1 MADLRGTTA
10 SSEEGSVSGIGHVLS
25 TGSDAPAPSHEP
37 GLHPGPTLPS
47 TADDHLADPQEDG
60 ETRETALPAMQDA
73 SSASGREYDSDSV
86 GAPSAFSIA
95 LSPYYA
101 LLPGNADPDTLG
113 RSMRETMMPIQL
125 WGMSRD
131 LLSFSSSSVSVSSSI
146 FEFVEE
152 NGRTYHRYKEGKYFL
167 PNDEQE
173 QTRLDLQ
180 HHIAKRLLNGKLG
193 LAPVD
198 KPGRVLDVGTGTGIW
213 AIEFAEQNPQSD
225 VLGTDLSPIQPEYV
239 PGNCH
244 FEIDDAEDEWV
255 FSHPF
260 DYIHG
265 RYMCAFLKDFGKL
278 FRSAYANLNPGGWV
292 EFQETLINFQAIDNT
307 LEGTALQRWNKLL
320 LEGIRAMGRN
330 AMSAVKYKKHM
341 ADAGFVNITEKK
353 FAVPATPWAK
363 GRDEKTLGAMQMAN
377 NLEGVSGLTMTVFT
391 RSLGWAPE
399 QVERLLVD
407 VRKDMKDRSIHAYI
421 PM

>member
-1 MADLRGTTA
+1 MGIH
-10 SSEEGSVSGIGHVLS
+10 SV
-25 TGSDAPAPSHEP
+25 T
-37 GLHPGPTLPS
+37 
-47 TADDHLADPQEDG
+47 
-60 ETRETALPAMQDA
+60 
-73 SSASGREYDSDSV
+73 DS
-86 GAPSAFSIA
+86 F
-95 LSPYYA
+95 L
-101 LLPGNADPDTLG
+101 
-113 RSMRETMMPIQL
+113 
-125 WGMSRD
+125 
-131 LLSFSSSSVSVSSSI
+131 FVSS
-146 FEFVEE
+146 
-152 NGRTYHRYKEGKYFL
+152 
-167 PNDEQE
+167 P
-173 QTRLDLQ
+173 
-180 HHIAKRLLNGKLG
+180 
-193 LAPVD
+193 
-198 KPGRVLDVGTGTGIW
+198 
-213 AIEFAEQNPQSD
+213 AEQNPESD

-239 PGNCH
+239 PANCH

-278 FRSAYANLNPGGWV
+278 FRSAYANLKPGGWV

-307 LEGTALQRWNKLL
+307 LEGTALQKWNKLL

-341 ADAGFVNITEKK
+341 ADAGFINITEQK

-407 VRKDMKDRSIHAYI
+407 VRKDMKDRNIHAYV